1 MFNSTK
7 ELRDELDSAQS
18 VIMDIGHQLNL
29 FKREM
34 RAEVAHLESAL
45 KKAQCVPPI
54 VSRVE
59 LDTQMYDDIK
69 YLKDRYEILDQW
81 DSRTRDKFRV
91 IENHLGIRIE
101 NGMHVVDD
109 PSEED

>member
-1 MFNSTK
+1 MRN
-7 ELRDELDSAQS
+7 
-18 VIMDIGHQLNL
+18 DIAN
-29 FKREM
+29 
-34 RAEVAHLESAL
+34 LESAF
-45 KKAQCVPPI
+45 KKAQCVPQL

-69 YLKDRYEILDQW
+69 YLKDRCEVLDKW
-81 DSRTRDKFRV
+81 DSENRDKFRV
-91 IENHLGIRIE
+91 IEKHLDIRIE